1 MPLLSLISDR
11 RPNRSF
17 GQSIY
22 SSKLKI
28 IALSTK
34 QSLLYVRM
42 RYTLGMDVCSRQSL
56 PNYIDALNHLL
67 SVCLPLTPV
76 KRDLMSALGLTLAND
91 VMADRDQ
98 PPFDRSAMDG
108 FAMSASDIQPGCQL
122 SITGMVAAGASP
134 EHYQT
139 PVEQG
144 CAYRIATG
152 APLPVG
158 ADVVIPIE
166 LAKVSQTEPA
176 TVSFEIDTVEPWK
189 NIHRQGVD
197 AHAGDKVIPAGT
209 VLRPHHIA
217 IAAAVGQVQLDVVPK
232 PRVTLLT
239 TGDEVRPPQTPTDQ
253 LQPQQ
258 IRNSNGPLVVALL
271 SNLGVADV
279 THIHLPD
286 EPEPTLDA
294 AQNALQTSDLVLSVG
309 GVSVGQRDHLPATW
323 EKLGVTKLIHGVAI
337 KPGKPVFAAHQDQ
350 CIIVGLPGNPVSV
363 LASFHLFVW
372 PVICQLTQ
380 QAQPHWQEVVLDRPA
395 KAHPTRDQFRLVRLS
410 DQNASIIGWQGSGDL
425 MHTASADGFAWL
437 PVGALGC
444 ETGQKVRFLP
454 LVQ

>member
-1 MPLLSLISDR
+1 
-11 RPNRSF
+11 
-17 GQSIY
+17 
-22 SSKLKI
+22 
-28 IALSTK
+28 
-34 QSLLYVRM
+34 M

-56 PNYIDALNHLL
+56 PNYIDALDRLL
-67 SVCLPLTPV
+67 SVCLPLAPV
-76 KRDLMSALGLTLAND
+76 KQDLMGALGRTLAQD
-91 VMADRDQ
+91 VHADRDQ

-108 FAMSASDIQPGCQL
+108 FAMSASDVQPGCQL
-122 SITGMVAAGASP
+122 RLTGTVAAGASP

-139 PVEQG
+139 PVKQG

-158 ADVVIPIE
+158 ADAVIPVE
-166 LAKVSQTEPA
+166 LAEVNSADSEM
-176 TVSFEIDTVEPWK
+176 VSFEIDTVEPWK

-197 AHAGDKVIPAGT
+197 ARAGDKVIPAGT

-217 IAAAVGQVQLDVVPK
+217 IASAVVQVQLDVVPR

-258 IRNSNGPLVVALL
+258 IRNSNGPLIVALL
-271 SNLGVADV
+271 SNLGVVDV

-286 EPEPTLDA
+286 EPEPTFEA
-294 AQNALQTSDLVLSVG
+294 AQKALQTSDLVLTVG

-337 KPGKPVFAAHQDQ
+337 KPGKPVFAAHQDR
-350 CIIVGLPGNPVSV
+350 CMILGLPGNPVSV
-363 LASFHLFVW
+363 LATFHLFVW
-372 PVICQLTQ
+372 PVICRLTQ
-380 QAQPHWQEVVLDRPA
+380 QVQPHWQEVVLDQPA

-410 DQNASIIGWQGSGDL
+410 DQKASILGWQGSGDL
-425 MHTASADGFAWL
+425 MHTASADGFVWL
-437 PVGALGC
+437 VSGLTGC